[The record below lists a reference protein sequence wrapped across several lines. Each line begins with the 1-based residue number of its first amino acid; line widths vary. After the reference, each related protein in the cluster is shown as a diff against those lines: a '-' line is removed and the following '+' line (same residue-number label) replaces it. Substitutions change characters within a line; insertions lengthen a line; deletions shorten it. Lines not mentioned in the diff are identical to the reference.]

1 MKQLVWFAGMLL
13 ASSAEAGQPP
23 HVTIA
28 HGGATGFICET
39 SARHKPAPK
48 LEVKIT
54 PPKVKIPDNSKKG
67 TPLAKVEVHWSDRR
81 PFTGTVRITKNPG
94 EICQLSGME
103 LRLGRDTTKADDY
116 KTPMCTVT
124 AFK

>member
-13 ASSAEAGQPP
+13 ASSAEAG

-28 HGGATGFICET
+28 QDEATGFICET

-67 TPLAKVEVHWSDRR
+67 TPLAKVEVHWSDGR

>member
-67 TPLAKVEVHWSDRR
+67 APLAKIEVHWSDGR

>member
-1 MKQLVWFAGMLL
+1 VKQLVRFTGMLL
-13 ASSAEAGQPP
+13 ASSAVAEPQ
-23 HVTIA
+23 HDIIA
-28 HGGATGFICET
+28 HHGAASIICET

-67 TPLAKVEVHWSDRR
+67 APLAKIEVHWSDGR
-81 PFTGTVRITKNPG
+81 PFTGTVKITKNPG

-103 LRLGRDTTKADDY
+103 LQLGRDATKSDDY
-116 KTPMCTVT
+116 KTPVCTVT

>member
-1 MKQLVWFAGMLL
+1 MRQLVWFTGMLL
-13 ASSAEAGQPP
+13 ASSAEAGQPR

-28 HGGATGFICET
+28 HHGAAGFICET
-39 SARHKPAPK
+39 SVRHKPAPK

-67 TPLAKVEVHWSDRR
+67 TPLAKVQVHWSDGR